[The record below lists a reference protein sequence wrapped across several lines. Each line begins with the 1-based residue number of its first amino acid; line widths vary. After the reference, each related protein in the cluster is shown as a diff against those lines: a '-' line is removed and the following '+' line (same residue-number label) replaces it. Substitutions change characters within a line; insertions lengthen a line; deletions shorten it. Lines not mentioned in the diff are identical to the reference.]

1 VTAFAR
7 VRAEPYPWPFDGR
20 WSAADTALLLV
31 DPAADAARALAA
43 CRGAGLAVLF
53 AGPGALDPGAG
64 EPVVERSGDS
74 AFYGTDLA
82 HLLALRATRN
92 LVLAG
97 RPTEG
102 AVHGT
107 MREANDRGLECL
119 LVEDACGSDE
129 PRFHESVLRIT
140 RFGNGLFGCTATTAA
155 LAEALRA

>member
-1 VTAFAR
+1 MTGFPR

-20 WSAADTALLLV
+20 WGAADTVLLLV
-31 DPAADAARALAA
+31 DPAAEAERALVA
-43 CRGAGLAVLF
+43 CRGAGLPVLF
-53 AGPGALDPGAG
+53 AGPGDLEPGTR
-64 EPVVERSGDS
+64 EPVVRRVGDS

-82 HLLALRATRN
+82 HLLAPRGARN

-102 AVHGT
+102 PVHGT

-119 LVEDACGSDE
+119 LLEDACGSDE
-129 PRFHESVLRIT
+129 PRFHGAVLRIT

-155 LAEALRA
+155 LVEALRA